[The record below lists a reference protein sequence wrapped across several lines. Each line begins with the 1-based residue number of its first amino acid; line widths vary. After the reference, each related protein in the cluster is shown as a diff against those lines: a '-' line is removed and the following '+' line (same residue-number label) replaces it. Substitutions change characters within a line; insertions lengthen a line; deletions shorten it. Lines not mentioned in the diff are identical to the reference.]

1 MTTRIFHDRM
11 FTTDLKLNKEAI
23 ASRMFRNAARFWGL
37 NDTNMDNF
45 DPLVR
50 LLVEACAVEI
60 YRLDNEVA
68 AVQKTMTE
76 RLAGLLIPEVHIQPR
91 PAHAIAHGA
100 STDEYMYVAMESQ
113 FVHQKRV
120 PTVPNGPLD
129 ATMDVYFSPSGRFKV
144 IAGDVSIVASGTNV
158 YRLNELQQKET
169 FLRTAG
175 GRRIDQGV
183 VWIGIDVEPRIDLT
197 DLSIFFDL
205 KNTPASQRFLS
216 TLRHVRCS
224 CNGREVKLERGL
236 SETSFEDHQLD
247 FEDALEELYI
257 NRRLEKQ
264 VSRAYC
270 DNFLTISSDGND
282 FLKQPDASLVSRYP
296 AEFEQVLATSDL
308 AAFEKRRLWLQLQ
321 FPPEFSDQIL
331 DDLTVA
337 INCFPVVNRHLN
349 ELTYRL
355 NSYFNIIPLLSSEQ
369 FFAVKSVEGTVSTSG
384 RNDYVY
390 YPFDQ
395 YTDRDKGIFTVRVG
409 DLERFD
415 SRNAAEYIDY
425 LLELLRDESRAFAAF
440 GQDFMANAIKELNQ
454 NIGTI
459 EQKLKQN
466 MHLLQTSPTYLLIN
480 PLQQSDTIF
489 VQFWTCNGAAGNG
502 IRSNT
507 ALTLQQGSAF
517 RKSGLVL
524 MTQSTGGMD
533 KLQNTEILQAFKSVL
548 LSRGRIVT
556 ATDIKNF
563 CTAYLHD
570 RAAAIKVERGVGV
583 SAAPNQGLMPVVQIS
598 ITPGHGAS
606 PDLDW
611 ERVKAE
617 LVAELAEQSAPD
629 VNYSVHVN

>member
-1 MTTRIFHDRM
+1 ML
-11 FTTDLKLNKEAI
+11 TTDLKLNKEAI

-37 NDTNMDNF
+37 NDTNIDNF

-68 AVQKTMTE
+68 SVQKTMTE
-76 RLAGLLIPEVHIQPR
+76 RLAGLLIPQVHIQPR
-91 PAHAIAHGA
+91 PAHAVMHGA
-100 STDEYMYVAMESQ
+100 STDEYMYVALESQ

-120 PTVPNGPLD
+120 ASVLNGPLD
-129 ATMDVYFSPSGRFKV
+129 ATTDVFFSPSGRFKV
-144 IAGDVSIVASGTNV
+144 IAGDISVVANGANV
-158 YRLNELQQKET
+158 YQLTELQQKET
-169 FLRTAG
+169 FLRAAH
-175 GRRIDQGV
+175 GRHFGRGV
-183 VWIGIDVEPRIDLT
+183 VWLGIDVQPGLDLT

-205 KNTPASQRFLS
+205 KNTPNSARYLS
-216 TLRHVRCS
+216 TLRHVKCT
-224 CNGREVKLERGL
+224 CNGQTVQLNRGL

-264 VSRAYC
+264 VSRTYC
-270 DNFLTISSDGND
+270 DNFLTISADGND
-282 FLKQPDASLVSRYP
+282 FLKEPDASLLIRYP
-296 AEFEQVLATSDL
+296 SEFEQMLAPADL
-308 AAFEKRRLWLQLQ
+308 AVFENRRLWLRLQ
-321 FPPEFSDQIL
+321 FPAEYTDQIL
-331 DDLTVA
+331 DDLSIA

-369 FFAVKSVEGTVSTSG
+369 FFAVKTVEGTIATNG

-395 YTDRDKGIFTVRVG
+395 YTDGDKGIYTVRVG

-440 GQDFMANAIKELNQ
+440 GQDFMATAIKDLNQ
-454 NIGTI
+454 NIGII

-466 MHLLQTSPTYLLIN
+466 MQLLQTSPTYLLIN
-480 PLQQSDTIF
+480 PLQPSDTIF
-489 VQFWTCNGAAGNG
+489 VQYWTCNGLAGNG
-502 IRSNT
+502 IRNNT
-507 ALTLQQGSAF
+507 QLDLSQGSAF
-517 RKSGLVL
+517 RRSSLVL
-524 MTQSTGGMD
+524 MTQTTGGMD
-533 KLQNTEILQAFKSVL
+533 KLQNTEVLKSFKSVL

-556 ATDIKNF
+556 VTDVKNF
-563 CTAYLHD
+563 CAAYLHD
-570 RAAAIKVERGVGV
+570 RAAAIKVERGV
-583 SAAPNQGLMPVVQIS
+583 SSSPAPNRGLMPVVQIT
-598 ITPGHGAS
+598 ITPGPGVG

-611 ERVKAE
+611 ERIKTELIAE
-617 LVAELAEQSAPD
+617 LSEQSTPD
-629 VNYSVHVN
+629 VTYAVHVS